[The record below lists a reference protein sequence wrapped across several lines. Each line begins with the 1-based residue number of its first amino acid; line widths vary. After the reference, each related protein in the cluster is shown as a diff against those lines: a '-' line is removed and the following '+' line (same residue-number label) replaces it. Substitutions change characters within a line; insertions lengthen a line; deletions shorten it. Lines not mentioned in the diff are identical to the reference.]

1 MDGNQVVGVVTRA
14 ILLKALAWND
24 QPTVSEIMHRDIA
37 VSAASDI
44 LEVALL
50 RLQTSGCSTMPALH
64 SGQLIGLLTAENL
77 GEFLMISGARN
88 RRNGRATTL
97 GDVRV

>member
-14 ILLKALAWND
+14 ILLKALA
-24 QPTVSEIMHRDIA
+24 
-37 VSAASDI
+37 
-44 LEVALL
+44 L

-88 RRNGRATTL
+88 RRNVGATTL